1 MQNYDYFRRYDDNRL
16 RFSLLITPKSGGRF
30 ARMRIKT
37 CDIAEAKLFLTLAMH
52 LYDLAKMENLNPPSK
67 FDGVSKEFRRLMR
80 DVCYLNQCRI
90 SLFGI
95 AYRQ

>member
-1 MQNYDYFRRYDDNRL
+1 MTILGDMMITASVFPYLSLQRAEVALRVCALRL
-16 RFSLLITPKSGGRF
+16 ATLQ
-30 ARMRIKT
+30 
-37 CDIAEAKLFLTLAMH
+37 EAKLFLTLAMH

-67 FDGVSKEFRRLMR
+67 FDGVSKKFRRLMR
-80 DVCYLNQCRI
+80 DVCYLYQCRI

>member
-1 MQNYDYFRRYDDNRL
+1 MTILGDMMITASVFPYLSLQRAEVALRVCALRL
-16 RFSLLITPKSGGRF
+16 ATLQ
-30 ARMRIKT
+30 
-37 CDIAEAKLFLTLAMH
+37 EAKLFLTLAMH
-52 LYDLAKMENLNPPSK
+52 LYDLAKMENLI
-67 FDGVSKEFRRLMR
+67 DGVSKEFRRLMR